1 MNKIL
6 PSAFR
11 CHTSR
16 LALLLGLFAFG
27 LNVQTIAQE
36 RPVIA
41 PTNRNDHPE
50 EKATEPEVS
59 KKTFTVADDLR
70 LEQLLTEPLIA
81 QPLQISFDTRGR
93 MWLLEY
99 RQYPRPAG
107 LKVKSHDVF
116 WRAVYDK
123 VPLAPPNHVRGKD
136 QISIHEDTNGD
147 GVFDKHK
154 IFVDGLNIA
163 TACAVGG
170 GGVWVLNAP
179 YLLFYPDKNQDDIPD
194 GDPEVHLAG
203 FGMQDTHSVVNSIT
217 FGPDGWL
224 YAAQGSTVNGNVIRP
239 GIDKKPFKSLGQN
252 IWRYHPKKKIYE
264 IFAEGGGNAFCVEFD
279 RQGRIYSGHNGGNT
293 RGFHYVQGGFYR
305 KGFSKHG
312 PLSNPFAYGFF
323 NSMQHH
329 SAERFTHSVMIYEA
343 DLLPKRYRNK
353 MFGVEPL
360 QGRIVY
366 ADFEQRGSTF
376 KTKDAGFPVTSSDS
390 WFRPVDIKLGPEG
403 AIYIADWYDGRVA
416 HLYTMEE
423 QVDATRGRVY
433 RLVPKNSKPLPLP
446 NLQKMSQ
453 QELIN
458 SLSSTNR
465 TVQQL
470 AMRTL
475 VDRDGAKVL
484 KRVEQELKNPNHPA
498 ALQLLLVRYQIQEWT
513 DKELSTFWHHSNPF
527 VRGWSIRLACDDHE
541 LSEELSK
548 QLAEMAKQES
558 NLFVRSQIASS
569 ARRIKPAQN
578 LAITT
583 VLLQRKSDG
592 EDPHLPLL
600 YWWNIE
606 SVASHEPALLVKWFE
621 AVPVEKT
628 PLFSTVIAERLIR
641 RLVASPD
648 PVHWKIGTQ
657 LLKHPKS
664 KQFAATFIKGFELG
678 TENQSLAKL
687 PDDLLAAVD
696 SLGNLPLPLQLRL
709 GKPDAVKKAVQVL
722 TASSGSSKKL
732 LPIIRVA
739 AELSDPALAKAV
751 LQAAQKTKDSE
762 VRVAAWLAMQGRLG
776 DQISLTAA
784 DLPTNWDK
792 LSDREQSAV
801 CLTYASRKE
810 WAKELVKVCRAGTL
824 DPEAVPQDAILKM
837 TFLKD
842 DDLHQQI
849 KQLWGS
855 LDGAATEEMIKTV
868 ERLTKVLNE
877 KDGDPY
883 PGKKLYNQRCAK
895 CHELFNEGEYVGPGL
910 TSYQRSDRRQL
921 LLQIVNPGL
930 EIREGFELN
939 VVVTADGRVLT
950 GFITFQDDNFLV
962 IRGSEGEDVRIA
974 KEDID
979 EIVPQRKSLMPEGI
993 LKDLSDEQIAD
1004 LFAYLQSGQPLNR

>member
-1 MNKIL
+1 MRKSPVSMFGNHV
-6 PSAFR
+6 SA
-11 CHTSR
+11 
-16 LALLLGLFAFG
+16 LVMLLGLFTTG
-27 LNVQTIAQE
+27 LSDRAIAQE
-36 RPVIA
+36 RPVIP
-41 PTNRNDHPE
+41 PTNKNDHPKDKALDPE
-50 EKATEPEVS
+50 ES
-59 KKTFTVADDLR
+59 IKKFTIAEDLR

-93 MWLLEY
+93 MWLVEY
-99 RQYPRPAG
+99 RQYPHPAG

-123 VPLAPPNHVRGKD
+123 VPPAPPNHVRGKD
-136 QISIHEDTNGD
+136 QISIHEDTDGD

-179 YLLFYPDKNQDDIPD
+179 YLLFYPDADQDDVPD

-203 FGMQDTHSVVNSIT
+203 FGMQDTHSVVNSLR

-224 YAAQGSTVNGNVIRP
+224 YAAQGSTVNGDVIRP
-239 GIDKKPFKSLGQN
+239 GIDKKPHKSLGQN

-264 IFAEGGGNAFCVEFD
+264 IFAEGGGNAFCVEID

-293 RGFHYVQGGFYR
+293 RGFHYVQGGYYR

-312 PLSNPFAYGFF
+312 PLSNPFAFGFF
-323 NSMQHH
+323 DSMQHNK
-329 SAERFTHSVMIYEA
+329 AERFTHSVMLYEA
-343 DLLPKRYRNK
+343 DLLPERYHNK
-353 MFGVEPL
+353 LFGVEPL

-366 ADFEQRGSTF
+366 ADFEPRGSTF
-376 KTKDAGFPVTSSDS
+376 KTKDIGFPVTSTDS

-446 NLQKMSQ
+446 NLQKMSL
-453 QELIN
+453 QELIA
-458 SLSSTNR
+458 SLSSSNR

-475 VDRDGAKVL
+475 VDREGHKAL
-484 KRVEQELKNPNHPA
+484 SRIEQELKKPDHST
-498 ALQLLLVRYQIQEWT
+498 ALQLLLVRYQIKEWT
-513 DKELSTFWHHSNPF
+513 DQELSTFWQHRNPF

-541 LSEELSK
+541 LSEDLSK
-548 QLAEMAKQES
+548 QMVEIAKDEP

-569 ARRIKPAQN
+569 ARRIEPTWN
-578 LAITT
+578 LAVTT
-583 VLLQRKSDG
+583 ALMQRESDG
-592 EDPHLPLL
+592 KDPHLPLL

-621 AVPVEKT
+621 SVPVEKT
-628 PLFSTVIAERLIR
+628 PLFATVIAERLMR
-641 RLVASPD
+641 RLVASSN

-657 LLKHPKS
+657 LLRHPKS
-664 KQFAATFIKGFELG
+664 KQFAAQFIKGFELG
-678 TENQSLAKL
+678 VENQSLAKL
-687 PDDLLAAVD
+687 PDELLTAVD
-696 SLGNLPLPLQLRL
+696 QIGELPLPLQLRL
-709 GKPDAVKKAVQVL
+709 GKPDAVRKAVQVL
-722 TASSGSSKKL
+722 TRPSSSPGKL
-732 LPIIRVA
+732 LPVIRVA
-739 AELSDPALAKAV
+739 AELSDSALASAV
-751 LQAAQKTKDSE
+751 LKAAKKTKDAE
-762 VRVAAWLAMQGRLG
+762 VRVAAWLAMQGTLG
-776 DQISLTAA
+776 DHISLTAQ
-784 DLPTNWDK
+784 DLPQNWDE
-792 LSDREQSAV
+792 LSDRERSAI
-801 CLTYASRKE
+801 CLTFASRKK
-810 WAKELVKVCRAGTL
+810 WARELVKVCREGTL
-824 DPEAVPQDAILKM
+824 DPQAVPQDAILKM

-842 DDLHQQI
+842 DDLHRQI
-849 KQLWGS
+849 KQLWGA
-855 LDGAATEEMIKTV
+855 LDGAATEEMIRTV
-868 ERLTKVLNE
+868 ERLTKVLDE

-883 PGKKLYNQRCAK
+883 PGKKLFNQRCAK
-895 CHELFNEGEYVGPGL
+895 CHELFNEGEYVGPSL

-939 VVVTADGRVLT
+939 VVITADGRVLT

-974 KEDID
+974 KEDIE

-993 LKDLSDEQIAD
+993 LKGLSDQQIAD